1 MVEIL
6 RKSKK
11 TGGLPPGTVV
21 YTGETKSNEV
31 KIQVIDYDEASIEEH
46 EVKTPEE
53 CEQFLKTNTVSW
65 INVTGIHDTALIE
78 RIGKVFNLHPLVL
91 EDIANINQRPK
102 IDDYED
108 YLFIVCKMIFYD
120 KEEELKVEQIS
131 MIVAN
136 NFILTFEETEGD
148 VFDLLRARLRYGK
161 GKVRKL
167 KTDYLAY
174 YLLDSIVDNYFISLE
189 KIGGEI
195 EDMEDEVIK
204 SPRQGLINE
213 IQKLRRDLIY
223 IRKSVWPMR
232 EVATG
237 LERDESKIIKK
248 GTKIYLRDLYDHTVQ
263 IIDVIETYRDILSGL
278 IDMHLSSMSN
288 KMNEIM
294 KFLTIISTIFMPLT
308 FVTSLY
314 GMNFINLP
322 ELHLEYGYYYV
333 WIALILMS
341 GSMLYYFRRKKW
353 I

>member
-1 MVEIL
+1 MEIL

-21 YTGETKSNEV
+21 YTGDKKSTEV
-31 KIQVIDYDEASIEEH
+31 KIQVIDYDEATIEEH

-53 CEQFLKTNTVSW
+53 CEKYLKSNTVSW
-65 INVTGIHDTALIE
+65 INVTGIHDTEIIE
-78 RIGKVFNLHPLVL
+78 RMGKLFKLHPLVL
-91 EDIANINQRPK
+91 EDIANTNQRPK
-102 IDDYED
+102 IEDYED
-108 YLFIVCKMIFYD
+108 YLYIVCKMIFYD
-120 KEEELKVEQIS
+120 KNEELKVVQVS

-136 NFILTFEETEGD
+136 SFILTFEETEGD
-148 VFDLLRARLRYGK
+148 VFDILRLRLRNGK

-174 YLLDSIVDNYFISLE
+174 SLLDSMVDNYFISLE
-189 KIGGEI
+189 KIGEEI
-195 EDMEDEVIK
+195 EDIEEEVIK
-204 SPRQGLINE
+204 HPRQDIISD
-213 IQKLRRDLIY
+213 IQKMRRDLIY

-232 EVATG
+232 EVSTG

-248 GTKIYLRDLYDHTVQ
+248 GTKIYVRDLYDHTIQ
-263 IIDVIETYRDILSGL
+263 AIDVVETYRDVLSGL

-308 FVTSLY
+308 FITSLY
-314 GMNFINLP
+314 GMNFVNLP
-322 ELHLEYGYYYV
+322 ELHFQYGYYYL

-341 GSMLYYFRRKKW
+341 SAMLLYFRRKKW